1 MLERNQIYRIPRI
14 DSLCSLY
21 FDSVQE
27 RINAEYHPKQRR
39 EASSTAHWL
48 SGLLKC
54 GTCGSSLGFCRSK
67 DQKKRPDFSN
77 AGDTQKDSTQILAAY
92 LHESPKSCV
101 GFIKSAIDTQS
112 INYEYVPSADIQNQ
126 SEEALIQ
133 EALTRLETKERRIKE
148 AYENEVDTL
157 EEYKDNKCRLQAERK
172 SLLTSL
178 ERLHQEQPDFSN
190 QIAHKQK
197 LLAEIATIYDFVLD
211 PNVSNE
217 DKGNALRRVLKKI
230 VFDRKTSVFTFF
242 YYVS

>member
-1 MLERNQIYRIPRI
+1 MQKI
-14 DSLCSLY
+14 
-21 FDSVQE
+21 
-27 RINAEYHPKQRR
+27 
-39 EASSTAHWL
+39 
-48 SGLLKC
+48 
-54 GTCGSSLGFCRSK
+54 SK
-67 DQKKRPDFSN
+67 DQKKRPDFFQCWRYSK
-77 AGDTQKDSTQILAAY
+77 GFHPDSCSVSARIAEKAVLDS
-92 LHESPKSCV
+92 L
-101 GFIKSAIDTQS
+101 KSAIDTQS

-126 SEEALIQ
+126 SEEALIL